1 MESKMIYYYRKQKT
15 ESLFGLFDMKVCS
28 NCHMRLVKSLKYV

>member
-1 MESKMIYYYRKQKT
+1 MIYYYRKQKT

-28 NCHMRLVKSLKYV
+28 NCQMKVSRQLKITR